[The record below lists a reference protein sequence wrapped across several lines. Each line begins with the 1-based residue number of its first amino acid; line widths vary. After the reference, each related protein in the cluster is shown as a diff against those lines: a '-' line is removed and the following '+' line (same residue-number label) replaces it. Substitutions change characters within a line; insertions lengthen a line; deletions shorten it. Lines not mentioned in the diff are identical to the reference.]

1 MKDLKILVVDDSPF
15 QISVLSD
22 MLKENNFNVIGQ
34 AMSLEEAI
42 EEVKKNKPD
51 LVTMDI
57 TMPGKDGFECT
68 KEIHKIDRDIKVI
81 VVSSMM
87 DDELIKK
94 AKRSHICGY
103 LQKPIDAEDLTLLIK
118 RVVRDDELYEELK
131 NIYKDVFKEAILD
144 VFNKMTK
151 TVPKIIEHDNIENHI
166 ESKGIAVV
174 LGVTG
179 KYAGR
184 VIFDMS
190 DYTAKNFVTELLRRE
205 PKSKEEILNVVS
217 EVSNMFA
224 GNTCS
229 MINKKNKIF
238 GLRVAPPTAFH
249 GESVNISEVDIENN
263 FIGTAQTD
271 FGDMTVNIGFNRGE
285 NEWMSV
291 L

>member
-1 MKDLKILVVDDSPF
+1 MKKLKILVVDDSPF
-15 QISVLSD
+15 QIS
-22 MLKENNFNVIGQ
+22 MLTDILTENGFDVVGQ
-34 AMSLEEAI
+34 ATSLEEAVA
-42 EEVKKNKPD
+42 EVKKNKPD

-68 KEIHKIDRDIKVI
+68 KEIHKIDNNIKVI

-87 DDELIKK
+87 DDELVKK

-103 LQKPIDAEDLTLLIK
+103 LQKPIDPEDLILLIK
-118 RVVRDDELYEELK
+118 RVIRDDELYDELMK
-131 NIYKDVFKEAILD
+131 MYKSIFRETIFD

-151 TVPKIIEHDNIENHI
+151 TVPKLDDDNNENKQI
-166 ESKGIAVV
+166 ESKGVAVV
-174 LGVTG
+174 LGITG

-184 VIFDMS
+184 MIIDMS
-190 DYTAKNFVTELLRRE
+190 YETADKFVTALLKREAKN
-205 PKSKEEILNVVS
+205 KEEVLNVIA

-229 MINKKNKIF
+229 MINKKNKIY

-249 GESVNISEVDIENN
+249 GESINISEVDIEDNY
-263 FIGTAQTD
+263 FAKAETD
-271 FGDMTVNIGFNRGE
+271 FGSIMLNIGFNRGD
-285 NEWMSV
+285 NGWMSV